1 MKFNV
6 LIETLI
12 TYINAMQLLTDIIC
26 VNNSEMKRNYFS
38 WCQLVDRPFVCR
50 LITCWVISTKIN
62 TTHIRIKQIYYF
74 LGNGNSLIVILET
87 MYTFFFKLEDNIT
100 VLLKVFGLQNM
111 LLPNLSLYAYM
122 YLGKG
127 IPPFPKCLSWQT
139 CNLIWIILKCLIS
152 NCYELYKWTL
162 NMHFY
167 HGKRI
172 FGTPAI
178 FHNGIC
184 NRYPWSHP
192 LLI

>member
-50 LITCWVISTKIN
+50 LITCWAISTKIN
-62 TTHIRIKQIYYF
+62 TTHMRIKQIYYF

-87 MYTFFFKLEDNIT
+87 MYTFFKLEDNIT
-100 VLLKVFGLQNM
+100 VLWKYLVSRTCTYQTCH
-111 LLPNLSLYAYM
+111 YTQYM

-127 IPPFPKCLSWQT
+127 ILPFPKCLSWQT
-139 CNLIWIILKCLIS
+139 CNLIWIILKCPFSHCYTLYIFWICISTTERAYSGHPHYSTMAFATGIHDLIH
-152 NCYELYKWTL
+152 C
-162 NMHFY
+162 
-167 HGKRI
+167 
-172 FGTPAI
+172 
-178 FHNGIC
+178 
-184 NRYPWSHP
+184 
-192 LLI
+192 